1 MEVERAKAEERER
14 VIRQESQIK
23 IDYLK
28 EQVVIRDECFV
39 QKNKM
44 ITILVGVIIIFEVVA
59 TVVAVI

>member
-44 ITILVGVIIIFEVVA
+44 ITILVGVIIILA
-59 TVVAVI
+59 VVAVAATVI

>member
-28 EQVVIRDECFV
+28 EQVVIRDKYLV

>member
-1 MEVERAKAEERER
+1 M
-14 VIRQESQIK
+14 IRQESQIK

-28 EQVVIRDECFV
+28 EQVVIRDKYLV

>member
-1 MEVERAKAEERER
+1 M
-14 VIRQESQIK
+14 IRQESQIK